1 MRTIINYKIFEMIGA
16 VCGVAGAVLVS
27 LNIQQSKYGFVLFL
41 ISSIL
46 LGVVSWQ
53 RKMQYL
59 LTMQMVFLGINVIGV
74 FRWFFI

>member
-1 MRTIINYKIFEMIGA
+1 MNKIFEMIGA

-27 LNIQQSKYGFVLFL
+27 LNIPQSKYGFVLFL

-53 RKMQYL
+53 RNMQYL
-59 LTMQMVFLGINVIGV
+59 LTMQTVFFGLMWLGLFAGFNNK
-74 FRWFFI
+74 

>member
-1 MRTIINYKIFEMIGA
+1 MIINKIFEMVGA
-16 VCGVAGAVLVS
+16 ICGVAGAVLVS
-27 LNIQQSKYGFVLFL
+27 LNIPQSKYGFVLFL

-59 LTMQMVFLGINVIGV
+59 LIMQIVFLGINIIGV
-74 FRWFFI
+74 ARWF

>member
-16 VCGVAGAVLVS
+16 ICGVAGAVLVS
-27 LNIQQSKYGFVLFL
+27 LNIPQSKYGFVLFL

-53 RKMQYL
+53 RNMQYL
-59 LTMQMVFLGINVIGV
+59 LTMQMVFLGINAVGI
-74 FRWFFI
+74 FRWF

>member
-1 MRTIINYKIFEMIGA
+1 MRTIINYKILEMIGA

>member
-1 MRTIINYKIFEMIGA
+1 MIGA
-16 VCGVAGAVLVS
+16 ICGVAGAVLVS
-27 LNIQQSKYGFVLFL
+27 LNIPQSKYGFVLFL

-59 LTMQMVFLGINVIGV
+59 LTMQMVFLGINAVGI
-74 FRWFFI
+74 FRWF

>member
-1 MRTIINYKIFEMIGA
+1 MRTIINYKILEMIGA

-27 LNIQQSKYGFVLFL
+27 LNIPQSKYGFVLFL

-46 LGVVSWQ
+46 LGIVSWQ

-59 LTMQMVFLGINVIGV
+59 LTMQMAFLGINVVGV
-74 FRWFFI
+74 FSWF

>member
-1 MRTIINYKIFEMIGA
+1 MNKLFEMIGA
-16 VCGVAGAVLVS
+16 ICGVAGAALVS
-27 LNIQQSKYGFVLFL
+27 LNIPQSKYGFVLFL

-46 LGVVSWQ
+46 LGIVSWQ

-59 LTMQMVFLGINVIGV
+59 LSMQIVFLGINVIGV

>member
-1 MRTIINYKIFEMIGA
+1 MNKLFEMIGA
-16 VCGVAGAVLVS
+16 ICGVAGAVLVS
-27 LNIQQSKYGFVLFL
+27 LNIPESKYGFALFL

-46 LGVVSWQ
+46 LGIVSWQ

-59 LTMQMVFLGINVIGV
+59 LSMQIVFLGINVIGV

>member
-16 VCGVAGAVLVS
+16 ICGVAGAVLVS
-27 LNIQQSKYGFVLFL
+27 LNIPQSKYGFVLFL

-59 LTMQMVFLGINVIGV
+59 LTMQMVFLGINAVGI
-74 FRWFFI
+74 FRWF

>member
-1 MRTIINYKIFEMIGA
+1 MRTIINYKILEMIGA

-46 LGVVSWQ
+46 LGIVSWQ

-59 LTMQMVFLGINVIGV
+59 LTMQMAFLGINVVGV
-74 FRWFFI
+74 FSWF